1 MKCKV
6 YTILHLVL
14 LVKMKNI
21 IPNKIT
27 KGRYLKKLDIAK
39 KCLAIENNQLK
50 CGHYSLLFSMH
61 VDDDEQHFN

>member
-1 MKCKV
+1 
-6 YTILHLVL
+6 
-14 LVKMKNI
+14 MKNI